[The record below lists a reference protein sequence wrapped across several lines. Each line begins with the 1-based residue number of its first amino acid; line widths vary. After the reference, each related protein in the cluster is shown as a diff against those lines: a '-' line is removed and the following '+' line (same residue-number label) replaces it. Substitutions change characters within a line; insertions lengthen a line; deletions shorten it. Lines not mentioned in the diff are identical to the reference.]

1 VEALVGDIGG
11 DPIDPLANPVT
22 GPRGRL
28 PVNLSGGLKA
38 RGHPVGGTG
47 LFQICENY
55 LQITDRFPHREAQVP
70 NARFGISNSIGGPGN
85 NNYVTLLERADGRRR
100 RDEVAQP
107 RRLYE
112 SSHSRLE
119 REQALDLSG
128 GDGHVLAA
136 TTIHVTA
143 GGSEPIHVA
152 LLEIAGRRVF
162 AKLDRAPDEAAP
174 ARRVLAGQKV
184 KFLVKD
190 DGDHYFSIPERGFD
204 LGRVVSAIRKRVG
217 A

>member
-1 VEALVGDIGG
+1 
-11 DPIDPLANPVT
+11 
-22 GPRGRL
+22 
-28 PVNLSGGLKA
+28 VNLSGGLKA

-55 LQITDRFPHREAQVP
+55 LQITDRFPHRDAQVAD
-70 NARFGISNSIGGPGN
+70 ARFGISNSIGGPGN

-100 RDEVAQP
+100 RDEVAPP

-112 SSHSRLE
+112 SRESRLV
-119 REQALDLSG
+119 REQASG
-128 GDGHVLAA
+128 LHGSDAQVLAA

-143 GGSEPIHVA
+143 GGGEPIHVA

-162 AKLDRAPDEAAP
+162 AKLDRAADETAP
-174 ARRVLAGQKV
+174 VEQVLAGQRV

-190 DGDHYFSIPERGFD
+190 DGDHWFQIPRERGFD
-204 LGRVVSAIRKRVG
+204 LGRVVQSIRKRVG
-217 A
+217 G